1 MQIDLKIRNY
11 RNNAGKNNN
20 SSNKMSAERP
30 KKINN
35 SKFGVKTAKF
45 SHKLSQRSY
54 QFDQK
59 LQSNSFLMK
68 CFNQANFDNINNGID
83 DSNFTQ
89 FEKSSILSKQRNLA

>member
-20 SSNKMSAERP
+20 SSNKTSVERP

-45 SHKLSQRSY
+45 SHKLSHRSY

-68 CFNQANFDNINNGID
+68 CFNQANFDNINNND

-89 FEKSSILSKQRNLA
+89 FEKSSILSKQRNLT